1 MVAPFTAGKNC
12 VEALV
17 TRENGLPPGNTL
29 IGGSG
34 DHVNSTHIHDIARQA
49 LYLIKGRNDI
59 DTSGTMALNR
69 YVELGT
75 PLKLNI
81 RADEDRRAAFEVEQV
96 GKSCAEI
103 TLRW

>member
-1 MVAPFTAGKNC
+1 MAPFEQGSDC

-17 TRENGLPPGNTL
+17 TPANGFPPGNPL

-34 DHVNSTHIHDIARQA
+34 DHVNSTHFHEIARQA
-49 LYLIKGRNDI
+49 LFLIKGRTDI
-59 DTSGTMALNR
+59 DTSGTMTLNR

-81 RADEDRRAAFEVEQV
+81 RESADQAITFELEQL
-96 GKSCAEI
+96 GKACAKI
-103 TLRW
+103 VLRF